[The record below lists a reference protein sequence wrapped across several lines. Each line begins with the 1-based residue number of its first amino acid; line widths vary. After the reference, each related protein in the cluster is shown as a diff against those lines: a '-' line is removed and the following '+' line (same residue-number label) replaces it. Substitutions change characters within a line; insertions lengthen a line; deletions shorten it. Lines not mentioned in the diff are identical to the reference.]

1 MGTFPF
7 VLIGICIGLILV
19 GILAVFIWKKSKE
32 GKAKGTG
39 YRVLFILGITFLPL
53 GIIYEIVFFTSG
65 TKVFLVL
72 GIAFVG
78 MGLSYLAI
86 SLGNRYKWKSN
97 RME

>member
-7 VLIGICIGLILV
+7 VLIGIFIGLILV
-19 GILAVFIWKKSKE
+19 GILAVFVWKKNKE
-32 GKAKGTG
+32 GKAKGIG
-39 YRVLFILGITFLPL
+39 YHVLFIMGIIFLPL
-53 GIIYEIVFFTSG
+53 GIIYEIVFFASD
-65 TKVFLVL
+65 TKVFLIL

-86 SLGNRYKWKSN
+86 SLGNRDKCKSN